1 MKINANEAM
10 VTKEK
15 QQILEQRMGV
25 KMDDKSNRKRGMVSN
40 SLLRIR
46 QRGILTERLSV
57 DVDLSYLA

>member
-15 QQILEQRMGV
+15 QLILEQRMGV